1 MALKSTIA
9 FVASVILFV
18 CLLLVHQRQRSTASA
33 LLVLAALCFIVV
45 ALTHVFEAHRVLTAL
60 GWGRP
65 DTLGHY
71 IDLAAAVS
79 AIVFAV
85 VGLVI
90 IAARQRSASSHSLP
104 NER

>member
-1 MALKSTIA
+1 MRAGGT
-9 FVASVILFV
+9 VVLFV
-18 CLLLVHQRQRSTASA
+18 CLLLVHQRHRSRAST

-45 ALTHVFEAHRVLTAL
+45 SLTHVFEAHRVLTAL

-79 AIVFAV
+79 AMGFAV
-85 VGLVI
+85 VGFVI
-90 IAARQRSASSHSLP
+90 IAAGQRPASSRSLP
-104 NER
+104 RS